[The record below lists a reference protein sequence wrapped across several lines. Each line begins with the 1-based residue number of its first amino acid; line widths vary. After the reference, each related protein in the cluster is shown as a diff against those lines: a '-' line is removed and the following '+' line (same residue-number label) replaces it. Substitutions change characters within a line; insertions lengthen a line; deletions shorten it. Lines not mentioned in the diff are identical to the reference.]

1 MKKTMTLL
9 FLLAVVAGFYA
20 LAVNAKGQGNE
31 STRTPTATAQPSQTA
46 TVMPWTCTVR
56 TGITSGAVNL
66 RACPG
71 AACGAVLDILTEGE
85 TLTVIT
91 AGEYVNVTTES
102 GVTGWLNS
110 RYCKNGE

>member
-1 MKKTMTLL
+1 MTLL
-9 FLLAVVAGFYA
+9 FLLAVVAGCYA
-20 LAVNAKGQGNE
+20 LAVNAKGQGSE
-31 STRTPTATAQPSQTA
+31 PTATATLPKVGGAQPSQTA
-46 TVMPWTCTVR
+46 IVTPWTCTVF
-56 TGITSGAVNL
+56 TGIEGGAVNL